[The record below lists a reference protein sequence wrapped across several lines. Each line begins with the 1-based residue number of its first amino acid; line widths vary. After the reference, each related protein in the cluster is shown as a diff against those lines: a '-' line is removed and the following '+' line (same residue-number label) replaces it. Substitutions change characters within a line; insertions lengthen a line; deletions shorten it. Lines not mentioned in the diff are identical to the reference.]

1 MRLGALCTLGHVIS
15 HVMSANVSMDEEKM
29 DTSDSST
36 LSKDTVQQA
45 VLKLSK
51 LFTYQS
57 ASTYIDGNPSILVF
71 FLC

>member
-15 HVMSANVSMDEEKM
+15 HVISAIVSMDEEKM
-29 DTSDSST
+29 DLSDSST

-51 LFTYQS
+51 LFTCQS
-57 ASTYIDGNPSILVF
+57 ACALLIASLQF
-71 FLC
+71 